1 MSTYL
6 LLRNN
11 KESGPHTL
19 QALLT
24 MGLRPYD
31 LVWVEGRSAAWR
43 YPSEVEE
50 LKPYAQ
56 AVEEQ
61 PFDRFYKKEVSQA
74 GDSPVK
80 SLADIPVQKPLVN
93 ADTGQNE
100 KYMPAPASK
109 AAAPAVRKSV
119 FVTMPG
125 KAAATSRPAPA
136 PKPVTP
142 PPPVLQER
150 EAEPVETEIKY
161 SQSLDDIKDMYV
173 QTLQDRKKKLVRRSQ
188 WRGYLRTAAV
198 IT

>member
-61 PFDRFYKKEVSQA
+61 PFDRPA
-74 GDSPVK
+74 G
-80 SLADIPVQKPLVN
+80 
-93 ADTGQNE
+93 
-100 KYMPAPASK
+100 
-109 AAAPAVRKSV
+109 
-119 FVTMPG
+119 
-125 KAAATSRPAPA
+125 
-136 PKPVTP
+136 
-142 PPPVLQER
+142 
-150 EAEPVETEIKY
+150 
-161 SQSLDDIKDMYV
+161 
-173 QTLQDRKKKLVRRSQ
+173 
-188 WRGYLRTAAV
+188 
-198 IT
+198 